1 MTPSPLT
8 PVSQATVFHRLRSR
22 ILANVARQIREG
34 SKIRPLTILAAS
46 FVLFIFVFVVS
57 FGGFRFLIEVNQ
69 LPATGPILELLVGL
83 LFFSLG
89 FFLVFSSGLILHG
102 SLFSA
107 AEASYLLA
115 LPVQADQV
123 FAYKFQGAV
132 GFSSWAFVLLG
143 SPILIAY
150 GIVAGCP
157 WYFYVLLPM
166 YFFGYVLL
174 PGSVGAI
181 LCLLFVNFIPKQ
193 RKQFFLLAIVALVA
207 VSIWYIRQMI
217 LESRAAGRTVD
228 GEGETANLIL
238 LRISFAR
245 SLWLPSGWVSR
256 GLLAGARGD
265 LAATAWYLGLVWSNG
280 LFFYLVA
287 ASLSSRLYRRGFN
300 RIATGGDLRRKH
312 GGGWL
317 DRVLASVLP
326 FIHPGTRLL
335 IVKDFRTFRRDPQQW
350 GQVAVFGGL
359 LFLYFTN
366 IRRMFVFDISW
377 GYRNGISLLNLCVIA
392 LLLSVYTGRFIY
404 PLLSMEGRKFW
415 ILGLLPIRR
424 EQLLWGKFAFST
436 MGGLLL
442 STSLMLL
449 NDIMLEMPVEIILLH
464 QFTVVVLAAGLSGL
478 SVGLGACM
486 PNFRETDPSKIAAGF
501 GGTLNLILGLG
512 FLLGTIIL
520 MALPWHGF
528 MVGISGDS
536 YSESS
541 IESASVI
548 SGAITGA
555 SSPFRVALVLVGAVL
570 GLVGGVVAVFFPLRA
585 GIRALNRME
594 F

>member
-1 MTPSPLT
+1 MDPTLSK
-8 PVSQATVFHRLRSR
+8 PVSQAMLFQRLRWGMLS
-22 ILANVARQIREG
+22 NNYRQIRAG
-34 SKIRPLTILAAS
+34 SMMRPLTILAAS
-46 FVLFIFVFVVS
+46 LVLFTFVFVVS
-57 FGGFRFLIEVNQ
+57 FVGFRFLIEVNN

-107 AEASYLLA
+107 AEATFLLA
-115 LPVQADQV
+115 LPVRADQV

-157 WYFYVLLPM
+157 WYFYLLLPM
-166 YFFGYVLL
+166 YFFGYILL

-181 LCLLFVNFIPKQ
+181 LCLLFVNFIPK
-193 RKQFFLLAIVALVA
+193 RRRQFFVLTILAIVALMG
-207 VSIWYIRQMI
+207 WYIGRMVF
-217 LESRAAGRTVD
+217 ESRTLGRSSNED
-228 GEGETANLIL
+228 SETANTIL
-238 LRISFAR
+238 QRISFAR

-256 GLLAGARGD
+256 GILAAARRD
-265 LAATAWYLGLVWSNG
+265 LASTAWYLGLVWSNG
-280 LFFYLVA
+280 LFLYLVA
-287 ASLSSRLYRRGFN
+287 AALAKRLYRRGFN
-300 RIATGGDLRRKH
+300 RITTGGDLRRKH
-312 GGGWL
+312 GGAWL
-317 DRVLASVLP
+317 DRVLARSLP

-366 IRRMFVFDISW
+366 IRRMFVSDIDW

-404 PLLSMEGRKFW
+404 PLLSLEGRKFW

-424 EQLLWGKFAFST
+424 EQLLWGKFVFST
-436 MGGLLL
+436 LGGLLL
-442 STSLMLL
+442 SSSLMLL
-449 NDIMLEMPVEIILLH
+449 NDIMLEMPVGIILLH
-464 QFTVVVLAAGLSGL
+464 QLTVVVLAAGLSGL
-478 SVGLGACM
+478 AVGLGACM

-501 GGTLNLILGLG
+501 GGTLNLVLGLG
-512 FLLGTIIL
+512 FLMGTIG
-520 MALPWHGF
+520 MMGMPWHGF
-528 MVGISGDS
+528 MLGRSPADPVSLLM
-536 YSESS
+536 
-541 IESASVI
+541 A
-548 SGAITGA
+548 GA
-555 SSPFRVALVLVGAVL
+555 VLVGTVL
-570 GLVGGVVAVFFPLRA
+570 GLVGGFAAVFFPLRA